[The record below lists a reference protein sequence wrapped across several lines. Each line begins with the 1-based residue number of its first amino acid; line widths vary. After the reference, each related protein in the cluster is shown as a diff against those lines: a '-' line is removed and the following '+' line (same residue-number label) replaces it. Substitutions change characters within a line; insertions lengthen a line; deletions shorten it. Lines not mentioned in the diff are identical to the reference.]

1 MKEFWNM
8 IQMVFAAVGGWL
20 GYYLGGCD
28 GLLLAL
34 VAFAAADYLTG
45 VMCAVSDRKLSSN
58 VGFKGICRKVL
69 IFLLVGIANILDAH
83 VIGTGSVLRTAVIF
97 FYISNEGVSLLENAA
112 HLGLPVPEKIKAVLE
127 QLHDRAEKTETEEK

>member
-45 VMCAVSDRKLSSN
+45 VMCAVSER
-58 VGFKGICRKVL
+58 
-69 IFLLVGIANILDAH
+69 
-83 VIGTGSVLRTAVIF
+83 TGSFPLGQAEIRHRMDLAGLC
-97 FYISNEGVSLLENAA
+97 EEN
-112 HLGLPVPEKIKAVLE
+112 LI
-127 QLHDRAEKTETEEK
+127 DRQFML